1 MDRERKKR
9 LALWKA
15 MSEGLRIIEEDELE
29 AEKNRPAAR
38 TRAYQNALG
47 EQAQTPL
54 GGVFIEIA
62 LSVGRPTYQK
72 ESSVSQNRTESD
84 GGTLG
89 AFSWHKVAK
98 SLVSL
103 FDDEAAESNA
113 DS

>member
-62 LSVGRPTYQK
+62 LKCWQADVPKRIQRLAKAHRERRRHFRSVLLAQGRQ
-72 ESSVSQNRTESD
+72 ESCQP
-84 GGTLG
+84 L
-89 AFSWHKVAK
+89 
-98 SLVSL
+98 
-103 FDDEAAESNA
+103 
-113 DS
+113 